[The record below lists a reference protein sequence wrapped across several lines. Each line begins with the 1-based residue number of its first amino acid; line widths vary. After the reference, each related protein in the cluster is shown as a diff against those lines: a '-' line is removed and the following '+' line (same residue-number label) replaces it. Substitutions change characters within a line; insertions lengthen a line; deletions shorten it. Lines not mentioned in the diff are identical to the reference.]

1 MRSSTAVTLVSVLS
15 SVRCVT
21 APLTVLMEV
30 TSTRLSVPRPVKV
43 MEAAERFVSRPRQA
57 PSVGVSPATKRPPQ
71 KREI

>member
-43 MEAAERFVSRPRQA
+43 TEAVQRFVCQPRQV
-57 PSVGVSPATKRPPQ
+57 PCVGVRPATRQSPQ
-71 KREI
+71 EMEI

>member
-1 MRSSTAVTLVSVLS
+1 MRSSTVVTLASVLS

-43 MEAAERFVSRPRQA
+43 TEAVQRFVCQPRQV
-57 PSVGVSPATKRPPQ
+57 PCVGVSPATRRSPQ
-71 KREI
+71 EMEI

>member
-43 MEAAERFVSRPRQA
+43 TEAVQRFVCQPRQVLC
-57 PSVGVSPATKRPPQ
+57 VGVSPATRQSPQ
-71 KREI
+71 ETEI